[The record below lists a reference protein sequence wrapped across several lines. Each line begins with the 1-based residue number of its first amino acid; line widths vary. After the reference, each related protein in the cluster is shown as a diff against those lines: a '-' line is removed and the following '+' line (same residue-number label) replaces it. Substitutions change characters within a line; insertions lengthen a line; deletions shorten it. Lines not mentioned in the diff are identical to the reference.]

1 MSEKKKSLEELRD
14 LRKRGVRVFIDGVEE
29 PESRWKKLFKKR
41 RDGAFY
47 MGDYITGREERGERE
62 ILKEIRF
69 ERVVLKTQG
78 L

>member
-1 MSEKKKSLEELRD
+1 MTEKKKSLEELRD
-14 LRKRGVRVFIDGVEE
+14 LRKRGVKVYIDGVEE

-41 RDGAFY
+41 RDGAVY
-47 MGDYITGREERGERE
+47 MGDYIMGREESGEKE

-69 ERVVLKTQG
+69 ERVVRQTHG